1 MDPLTDRS
9 DALKPGLVGAWQLV
23 TWKRHKEDGSVS
35 FPLGDAPRGLL
46 IYTAEGAMSVHMLLA
61 DRPRLDTDDPVGG
74 TVEERA
80 LAYSTCLSY
89 FGTWEAEGHT
99 VTHHV
104 DAALFPNWSRTVQ
117 SRPFVFDNGRLVL
130 QVRDANDR
138 LTNEMI
144 WARKT

>member
-1 MDPLTDRS
+1 MTTELI
-9 DALKPGLVGAWQLV
+9 GAWQLV
-23 TWKRHKEDGSVS
+23 TWKRHPDNGNVA
-35 FPLGDAPRGLL
+35 FPLGSSPRGLL
-46 IYTAEGAMSVHMLLA
+46 IYTADGAMSVHMVLA
-61 DRPRLDTDDPVGG
+61 DRPNLDTDDPVGG

-89 FGTWEAEGHT
+89 FGTWEVEGRN

-117 SRPFVFDNGRLVL
+117 SRPFVLDNGRLVL
-130 QVRDANDR
+130 QVKDATGR

-144 WARKT
+144 WARRT